1 MMNFI
6 RFEYLLAAGMVVE
19 NVERITM
26 SELNEFR
33 VKVQQEFD
41 KRHIDAMFLFSS
53 KYAEE
58 AMFDYPKLFQFEDS
72 ACTAIIR
79 KPGVDNQ
86 KLIEKFFAYLSTDD
100 LMAIIAVAK
109 EHYTTEGFER

>member
-1 MMNFI
+1 MTNFI

-72 ACTAIIR
+72 GCTTIIR
-79 KPGVDNQ
+79 KPGVDNPT
-86 KLIEKFFAYLSTDD
+86 LIEKFFAYLSTDD

>member
-1 MMNFI
+1 MNFI
-6 RFEYLLAAGMVVE
+6 RFEYLLAVGMVVE

-33 VKVQQEFD
+33 QNVQQEFD
-41 KRHIDAMFLFSS
+41 RRHIEAMFLFSS

-58 AMFDYPKLFQFEDS
+58 AMNDYPDVFQFENS
-72 ACTAIIR
+72 GCTAIVR

-86 KLIEKFFAYLSTDD
+86 RLIEKFVDYLSTDD
-100 LMAIIAVAK
+100 LGAIIAVAK
-109 EHYTTEGFER
+109 EHYTTAGFDQ

>member
-1 MMNFI
+1 MTNFI

-33 VKVQQEFD
+33 LKVMQEFE

-58 AMFDYPKLFQFEDS
+58 AMYDYPKLFQFEDS

-86 KLIEKFFAYLSTDD
+86 TLIEKFFAYLSTDD